1 MTVVLSQ
8 SMGYDSYLCS
18 DNSSHYCKKYFME
31 LFDRE
36 FVIILYL
43 ALWQQTRT
51 KYVQSFQCS

>member
-1 MTVVLSQ
+1 
-8 SMGYDSYLCS
+8 MGYDSYLCS

-51 KYVQSFQCS
+51 KYVQSFQ

>member
-1 MTVVLSQ
+1 
-8 SMGYDSYLCS
+8 MGYDSYLCS

-43 ALWQQTRT
+43 AFGS
-51 KYVQSFQCS
+51 KHVQNMYNPSSDPDTTP